1 MVMKLDAVVPFGR
14 SLNEYTRMFN
24 LTTAELGQRILGIGD
39 GPASFNAE
47 ATQQGG
53 QVTSVDPVY
62 AFSGAEIQH
71 RFEAVV
77 DSIIGQVRATTNTWV
92 WSYHKSP
99 DDLRRNREQALAK
112 FLADYDQGRACD
124 RYQVGELPKLNFP
137 DQSFELA
144 LCSHFLFLYS
154 EHCDYDFHLA
164 SIREL
169 LRVSREVRIF
179 PLLTLMLERS
189 PYLAPLLEELR
200 QEGYNASIVRVDYE
214 LQPGGNEMLVIRAST
229 PQNHI

>member
-1 MVMKLDAVVPFGR
+1 MVMKLESVVPFGR
-14 SLNEYTRMFN
+14 SLHEYIQMFS
-24 LTTAELGQRILGIGD
+24 LTTADLGQRILGIGD

-47 ATQQGG
+47 ATQQGV

-62 AFSGAEIQH
+62 AFSGAEIQ
-71 RFEAVV
+71 RQFEAVV
-77 DSIIGQVRATTNTWV
+77 DGIIDQIRATPNHWV
-92 WSYHKSP
+92 WGYHQSP
-99 DDLRRNREQALAK
+99 DDLRHNREQALAQ
-112 FLADYDQGRACD
+112 FLADYDSGKDCD

-137 DQSFELA
+137 DGAFDLA

-154 EHCDYDFHLA
+154 EHCDYDFHRA

-179 PLLTLMLERS
+179 PLLTLTQARS
-189 PYLAPLLEELR
+189 PHLNPILEALQ
-200 QEGYNASIVRVDYE
+200 QEGQNASIIRVDYE

-229 PQNHI
+229 P

>member
-14 SLNEYTRMFN
+14 SLDEYIRMFS
-24 LTTAELGQRILGIGD
+24 LTPADLGQRILGIGD

-47 ATQQGG
+47 GTQRGM

-62 AFSGAEIQH
+62 EFSSTEIQR

-77 DSIIGQVRATTNTWV
+77 DSIIGQIRATPNNWV
-92 WSYHKSP
+92 WGYHKSP

-112 FLADYDQGRACD
+112 FLADYGPGKDCD

-137 DQSFELA
+137 DQAFDLA

-154 EHCDYDFHLA
+154 EHCDYDFHRQ

-179 PLLTLMLERS
+179 PLLTLAQARS
-189 PYLAPLLEELR
+189 PYLAPLLRELQ
-200 QEGYNASIVRVDYE
+200 QEGQIASIVQVDYE
-214 LQPGGNEMLVIRAST
+214 LQPGGHEMLVISASA
-229 PQNHI
+229 P

>member
-1 MVMKLDAVVPFGR
+1 MVMKLDTVVPFGR
-14 SLNEYTRMFN
+14 SLDEYVRMFN
-24 LTTAELGQRILGIGD
+24 LTTAGLNQRILGIGD

-47 ATQQGG
+47 ATQQGA

-62 AFSGAEIQH
+62 GFSGAEIQR

-77 DSIIGQVRATTNTWV
+77 DGIIEQVRATPNNWV

-112 FLADYDQGRACD
+112 FLADYDQGKDCH
-124 RYQVGELPKLNFP
+124 RYQVGELPKLDFS
-137 DQSFELA
+137 DRSFDLA

-154 EHCDYDFHLA
+154 EHYDYDFHRE

-179 PLLTLMLERS
+179 PLLTLAQERS
-189 PYLAPLLEELR
+189 SYIAPLLKAL
-200 QEGYNASIVRVDYE
+200 QDEGKTAVIVRVDYE
-214 LQPGGNEMLVIRAST
+214 LQPGGNEMLVIRAAT
-229 PQNHI
+229 P

>member
-1 MVMKLDAVVPFGR
+1 MAMKLDAVVPFGR
-14 SLNEYTRMFN
+14 SLDEYIRMFN
-24 LTTAELGQRILGIGD
+24 LTTIDLGQRILGIGD

-47 ATQQGG
+47 ATQGG
-53 QVTSVDPVY
+53 VQVISVDPVY

-77 DSIIGQVRATTNTWV
+77 DSIIGQVRATPNNWV

-112 FLADYDQGRACD
+112 FLADYDQGKSCD
-124 RYQVGELPKLNFP
+124 RYQVGELPKLSFP
-137 DQSFELA
+137 DQVFDLA

-154 EHCDYDFHLA
+154 EHCDHDFHRE

-179 PLLTLMLERS
+179 PLLTLTQERS
-189 PYLAPLLEELR
+189 PYLAPLLEELQ
-200 QEGYNASIVRVDYE
+200 QEGQIAAIVRVDYE
-214 LQPGGNEMLVIRAST
+214 LQPGGNEMLVIRTSS
-229 PQNHI
+229 P